1 MKKVNEVPQ
10 KELFLELI
18 HLSSEFCIVLDG
30 ELQVIDVITKE
41 PRLSRL
47 LYHPYH
53 HLTPYNEV
61 QSFIQA
67 IANGAV
73 IGLKRFSL
81 LIDGEDILFDC
92 KGKKVDD
99 KIYILGNRVKES
111 DTLRFFDLNKFPI
124 PAMMVNKQGRI
135 LKSNTH
141 LKKLHKQMVIKEN
154 NAAHISVGKNA
165 HPIYEKYCLVFSQ
178 LSLTNRDAYAEY
190 RTNDV
195 RLVIKGLTD
204 GDHILIMVK
213 DESFQ
218 ERYEELLSYQQQMQ
232 AVSQIAAGV
241 AHELRNPLS
250 VIKGFIQLSKLSNN
264 LDKYYDTI
272 YSEMDRMN
280 KIIEDFLSISRKKMD
295 KRYLQPEELVESML
309 MIFHSECTLHDV
321 EFVYDIQE
329 TEAYLYVN
337 EQMIKQVLINIMRNA
352 IEAYEGQ
359 EANRILHV
367 SAAIKHDYYVIS
379 LKDYGP
385 GIPPHLLEKI
395 NEPFFTTKNSGTGI
409 GIPLG
414 RQIIEEH
421 NGLFEIESICDKGT
435 TVTLKLPLY
444 NEIPARTSLAEK

>member
-10 KELFLELI
+10 RELFQELI
-18 HLSSEFCIVLDG
+18 HLSSEFCIILDG

-47 LYHPYH
+47 LYHPFH
-53 HLTPYNEV
+53 HLTPCKEV
-61 QSFIQA
+61 KSFIHA
-67 IANGAV
+67 IANGTV
-73 IGLKRFSL
+73 IGLKRFS
-81 LIDGEDILFDC
+81 ITVDGEDILFDC

-99 KIYILGNRVKES
+99 NIYVLGNRVKES

-124 PAMMVNKQGRI
+124 PAMMLNKQGRI

-141 LKKLHKQMVIKEN
+141 LKNLHKQMVINEN
-154 NAAHISVGKNA
+154 TSAYISTGENT
-165 HPIYEKYCLVFSQ
+165 HPIYSKYCVVFSQ

-295 KRYLQPEELVESML
+295 KRYLQPGELVESML

-321 EFVYDIQE
+321 EFVHDIQE

-337 EQMIKQVLINIMRNA
+337 DQMIKQVLINIMRNA

-359 EANRILHV
+359 ETNRMFYV
-367 SAAIKHDYYVIS
+367 SALIKHDYYVIS
-379 LKDYGP
+379 LKDCGP

-395 NEPFFTTKNSGTGI
+395 DEPFFTTKNSGTGI

-421 NGLFEIESICDKGT
+421 NGLFEIASVCGEGT
-435 TVTLKLPLY
+435 VVTIKLPIY
-444 NEIPARTSLAEK
+444 TETARKPPGLN